1 MSENLDDLRNVALLA
16 GRAAD
21 VDHTLGT
28 ALDALADVIPY
39 DLAAVLELRDD
50 ILLVRCARGPLA
62 DERVRT
68 HSIRLSTAPEL
79 AAAIATGRPRV
90 FTEEDHDRARGGDG
104 DPFDGVIDLPYG
116 HACMVAPLVAAGR
129 TVGVMTFDRS
139 VCDRYDDGAVALV
152 TVYAQLVALAL
163 ALAVGRDGLPPRPVA
178 VKPLA
183 PEPVVVPAPTPEP
196 PPETRLLVEVERTA
210 ISDALIACHWRIY
223 GPEGAAV
230 KLGLPPSTLQ
240 HRMRKLGLTKPR

>member
-39 DLAAVLELRDD
+39 DLAAVFELRGD

-68 HSIRLSTAPEL
+68 HTIRLSTAPEL

-104 DPFDGVIDLPYG
+104 DPFDGVVDLPYG
-116 HACMVAPLVAAGR
+116 HACMVAPLVAGGR

-163 ALAVGRDGLPPRPVA
+163 ALALALAVGPDGLPPRPV
-178 VKPLA
+178 VPG
-183 PEPVVVPAPTPEP
+183 PSPGPGPVPEP

-210 ISDALIACHWRIY
+210 ISAALIACHWRIY